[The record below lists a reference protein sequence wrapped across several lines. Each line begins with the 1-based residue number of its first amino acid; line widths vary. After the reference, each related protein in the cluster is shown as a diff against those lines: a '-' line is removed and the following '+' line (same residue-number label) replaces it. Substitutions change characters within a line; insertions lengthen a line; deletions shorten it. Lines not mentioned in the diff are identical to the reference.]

1 MQAQHA
7 ADLQKLREAADA
19 KLTAAAAERER
30 ERERDRRFEGIAAKQ
45 AREQVRLMRT
55 DDP

>member
-1 MQAQHA
+1 MQGQHA

-19 KLTAAAAERER
+19 KLAAAAAERER

-45 AREQVRLMRT
+45 AREQVRLMST

>member
-19 KLTAAAAERER
+19 KLAAAAAER

-45 AREQVRLMRT
+45 AREQVRLMST